1 MHFGLIA
8 HISYLVSY
16 ALLISFVV
24 SGGWGG
30 VALIKVER
38 IKIKCPLHLP
48 EQQQEQRRLSVCL
61 ILYTQCVHI
70 FQFINFVCINLVP
83 YLFNLSLC
91 CLLLLLLQ
99 R

>member
-24 SGGWGG
+24 SSSQKAVGSRQGGWGG

-38 IKIKCPLHLP
+38 IKIKCPLHLS
-48 EQQQEQRRLSVCL
+48 EQQQELERRGKRRLSVCL
-61 ILYTQCVHI
+61 IPSMCTYI
-70 FQFINFVCINLVP
+70 SI
-83 YLFNLSLC
+83 Y
-91 CLLLLLLQ
+91 
-99 R
+99 

>member
-24 SGGWGG
+24 SEGKGG

-48 EQQQEQRRLSVCL
+48 EQKQEQRRLSVCL
-61 ILYTQCVHI
+61 IHS
-70 FQFINFVCINLVP
+70 VCTYISI
-83 YLFNLSLC
+83 Y
-91 CLLLLLLQ
+91 
-99 R
+99 